1 MGLIGSCIG
10 IWSAAHKPTLKNQK
24 VSMAMAPTAPI
35 STALSFGF
43 VEAGHQ
49 DVLTLSPCLKTLM
62 QQLEVMTARKR
73 PRHTPGVTAHCG
85 IQSIGLEIKIIEGNH
100 LDGQA
105 KSRCGSFNPLPKAG
119 FPTSRESTQPDQ
131 PALPLRLFGQA
142 EKRQTNRPQP
152 IRRRVRM
159 PSIER
164 HPVTFCLALSCHPA
178 RNIAQTK
185 VLEQPVL
192 VTAWNDALT
201 LRIQL

>member
-1 MGLIGSCIG
+1 
-10 IWSAAHKPTLKNQK
+10 
-24 VSMAMAPTAPI
+24 MAT
-35 STALSFGF
+35 
-43 VEAGHQ
+43 
-49 DVLTLSPCLKTLM
+49 
-62 QQLEVMTARKR
+62 RKGT
-73 PRHTPGVTAHCG
+73 RHAPGVAIHCG
-85 IQSIGLEIKIIEGNH
+85 VKAIRLKIEIIQRDH

-164 HPVTFCLALSCHPA
+164 HPVTFCLALSCHPV